1 MLKRIKDYVEKRIN
15 RQVSTKELEAALE
28 DAKNNITCNY
38 LLLGYDVTAKQFLDI
53 LINCVKIRLKLA
65 PATYNTSSD
74 TLNSIL
80 NSIVVLDQGG
90 QVKRITSVTILDYN
104 PTILFDI
111 TIDGKKDMAWQISYI
126 PRSRSGKT
134 TYRKSDR
141 RKNQFGIN
149 RGYWR

>member
-1 MLKRIKDYVEKRIN
+1 MLERIKNYVEKRVN

-65 PATYNTSSD
+65 PAAYNPSSD
-74 TLNSIL
+74 PL

-90 QVKRITSVTILDYN
+90 QVKRITDVTILDYN
-104 PTILFDI
+104 PTTLFGI
-111 TIDGKKDMAWQISYI
+111 TIDGKKTWL
-126 PRSRSGKT
+126 GKYDT
-134 TYRKSDR
+134 KEEAENVKNIINTSLIEKR
-141 RKNQFGIN
+141 RCNLRYLDERTGDA
-149 RGYWR
+149 